1 MKGYRSKATPPRP
14 SQGRGMKVNGPLGP
28 RGRFSCAP
36 QVLRCK
42 AKSKAKRLKEL
53 IIYDEGGQIG
63 SNKVRFMHFLAHS
76 EPIIE

>member
-36 QVLRCK
+36 QVLRRFRPPRNGG
-42 AKSKAKRLKEL
+42 A
-53 IIYDEGGQIG
+53 EGGVKTIDKLGVQRLQPTKSI
-63 SNKVRFMHFLAHS
+63 NNL
-76 EPIIE
+76 